1 VTPPRRTRK
10 KRADELRL
18 TRAEKLVLLG
28 AALAFAV
35 ISYLITTVL
44 VRRAAEHER
53 ERARAAPTR

>member
-35 ISYLITTVL
+35 ISYLITPVL